1 MNNIQ
6 NVGEIAALL
15 TAVSWTITGLCFQW
29 AGKRIGALS
38 LNLTRLLFAM
48 GAITLYSFFSR
59 GYLLPTDASAHAWL
73 WLSISGLIGFVLGDY
88 FLFSAYTFI
97 GARVALL
104 IFSSSPIITGIFSY
118 FLFDEALSKWSILG
132 ILLVISGIGMVILAD
147 KPQAKGLSLRFE
159 PKGILYAFI
168 AAVGQALGIITSK
181 LGMGSYNAVSAT
193 QIRIIAGIIGFS
205 IVFFIAGHW
214 KKYGHSWKDG
224 PAMRVSFLGAM
235 FGPFIGV
242 SLSLYAI
249 QHAQTAVASTI
260 MSTMPILII
269 PASILIFHEKVRARE
284 ILGALVA
291 ILGTAI
297 LFLMN

>member
-1 MNNIQ
+1 MSDIQ
-6 NVGEIAALL
+6 NIGEFAALL

-29 AGKRIGALS
+29 AGKRIGSLS

-48 GAITLYSFFSR
+48 GAISLYSFFSR
-59 GYLLPTDASAHAWL
+59 GYLLPTDATGHAWL

-88 FLFSAYTFI
+88 FLFAAYGLI

-104 IFSSSPIITGIFSY
+104 IFSISPIITGIFSY
-118 FLFDEALSKWSILG
+118 FLFDEALSRWSILG

-147 KPQAKGLSLRFE
+147 SPKTGGLTFRFE
-159 PKGILYAFI
+159 PKGILFALI
-168 AAVGQALGIITSK
+168 AAIGQALGIITSK
-181 LGMGSYNAVSAT
+181 LGMGAYNAVSAT
-193 QIRIIAGIIGFS
+193 QIRIIAGIIGFTV
-205 IVFFIAGHW
+205 VFFVARHW
-214 KKYGHSWKDG
+214 QKYTRSWQDA
-224 PAMRVSFLGAM
+224 PAMRITFLGAM

-242 SLSLYAI
+242 SLSLFAI

-291 ILGTAI
+291 IVGTAI